1 MSWTL
6 RRGWLALTIP
16 LVFAACEDDDDPV
29 SPTVVLER
37 FSATLTGAAERPTPV
52 TTTATGEFKVEVRDT
67 GTVAGKRDTLAIV
80 RYQLTAQNITNAT
93 VAHIH
98 AGDANTAGPIMV
110 FLYGGPTISGSFSGV
125 LAQAEITR
133 RSRFT
138 PPFTFDS
145 VMTRMRNGT
154 AYANVHTTQNGAGEI
169 RGQINSTNDTFF
181 F

>member
-1 MSWTL
+1 MNCAL

-16 LVFAACEDDDDPV
+16 LVFTACDDDDLV

-37 FSATLTGAAERPTPV
+37 FSATLTGAAERPNPV

-67 GTVAGKRDTLAIV
+67 GTVAGKRDTVAIV
-80 RYQLTAQNITNAT
+80 RYQLTTQNISNTT
-93 VAHIH
+93 QAHIH
-98 AGDANTAGPIMV
+98 AGTVDVAGPIMV
-110 FLYGGPTISGSFSGV
+110 FLYGGPTITGSFSGV

-138 PPFTFDS
+138 APFTFDS

-154 AYANVHTTQNGAGEI
+154 AYANVHTSQNPAGEI
-169 RGQINSTNDTFF
+169 RGQISATNDTFF